1 MHRIDI
7 ELLLLLNDDLLT
19 YMNVQ
24 ISNWLVVVTV
34 CTSSVVFGPIY
45 PKNNVLY
52 KCISL
57 EAEERQCLVECSK
70 HIYLVA
76 INEFLSFFSL
86 TASNVIFAPPLK
98 CILMIVYKHL
108 CISIIN
114 CV

>member
-1 MHRIDI
+1 MYQQCCVRP
-7 ELLLLLNDDLLT
+7 DL
-19 YMNVQ
+19 
-24 ISNWLVVVTV
+24 
-34 CTSSVVFGPIY
+34 PR
-45 PKNNVLY
+45 NNVLY

-76 INEFLSFFSL
+76 IIEFLSFFSL

-98 CILMIVYKHL
+98 RILMIVYKHL

-114 CV
+114 CTIYAIYAIYVIYALYAIYAIYAIMLLA